1 MLNQASISQQ
11 QRLASCDLQVMSAE
25 NLVFNDDQ
33 FDTVVDTFGLCSMD
47 DPAHALKE
55 MQRVCKKTSGRILLL
70 EHGQSSFA
78 WLSGILDKFA
88 DLHAQKW
95 GCHWNRDI
103 VALLDQA
110 GLEVETMHRFHF
122 GTTCSHL
129 TLPASA
135 EGSGKGSKQTR
146 HSLSHFTTVRPF
158 EANTTFPSTYVTA
171 VQRDDRFG
179 LKKDN
184 GARGI
189 HTERLR
195 LEMNERVMLSYFL
208 TRVQMED
215 PDVIV
220 GHNLHKYVL
229 EVLLSRID
237 HFKLGGVWSKL
248 TRLRRGRL
256 HPSNEGVGWNEYRM
270 DDMVN
275 GRLFCDT
282 YVSSKEL
289 LGSQTTHCRIW
300 SSECY

>member
-1 MLNQASISQQ
+1 MTEIPQ
-11 QRLASCDLQVMSAE
+11 
-25 NLVFNDDQ
+25 
-33 FDTVVDTFGLCSMD
+33 
-47 DPAHALKE
+47 
-55 MQRVCKKTSGRILLL
+55 LLL
-70 EHGQSSFA
+70 SGPELFVKFLRHTLDDAMFVLHLMHKLEIVP
-78 WLSGILDKFA
+78 LSKQLANLCGYLWTRTLEGNK
-88 DLHAQKW
+88 HQT
-95 GCHWNRDI
+95 
-103 VALLDQA
+103 

-122 GTTCSHL
+122 GTTYFIVAK
-129 TLPASA
+129 PQAA
-135 EGSGKGSKQTR
+135 GSGKGSKQTR